1 MDQQSQRVESH
12 INALVVDDSTTLRRL
27 MELLLVPLGF
37 AIDFVESGERAIELS
52 KRKVYDVVFLDI
64 LLPGIDGYRVCKV
77 LKGDKRTKAT
87 RVVMLTSKDGTI
99 DKVRGMMA
107 GTDVYLT
114 KPVDRVDLIRAIDK
128 CLPGIE
134 LSRRTY
140 PPATGTHGHHFSTLN
155 RSRQ

>member
-1 MDQQSQRVESH
+1 MDQQPQRVESH
-12 INALVVDDSTTLRRL
+12 ISALVVDDSTTLRRL

-52 KRKVYDVVFLDI
+52 KRRTYDVVFLDI

-87 RVVMLTSKDGTI
+87 RVVMLTSKDGAI

-114 KPVDRVDLIRAIDK
+114 KPVDRMDLIRAIDK

-134 LSRRTY
+134 LSRRAY

>member
-1 MDQQSQRVESH
+1 MDQESPRVESQ

-27 MELLLVPLGF
+27 MELMLVPLGF

-52 KRKVYDVVFLDI
+52 KRKTYDIVFLDI
-64 LLPGIDGYRVCKV
+64 LLPGIDGYRVCKT
-77 LKGDKRTKAT
+77 LKGDKRTKTT
-87 RVVMLTSKDGTI
+87 RVVMLTSKDGAI

-114 KPVDRVDLIRAIDK
+114 KPVDRNDLIRAIDK

-134 LSRRTY
+134 YPRRTY
-140 PPATGTHGHHFSTLN
+140 PAATGTHGHHFSTLN